1 MSPSS
6 SPEEKIATSSVEEG
20 LDFACSLISDA
31 ISKEGR
37 AKPEKALQLLQEL
50 SSYVQLRYVGELGL
64 ALEYLAG
71 LGKLCAPDLSRSR
84 QFWSQLRWVADK
96 MELTSAEIEKLE
108 FPNEERA

>member
-1 MSPSS
+1 MPSFS

-37 AKPEKALQLLQEL
+37 AKQEKALQLLEEL

-71 LGKLCAPDLSRSR
+71 LGHQCSSTGFKAP
-84 QFWSQLRWVADK
+84 QFWSQLKWVAQK
-96 MELTSAEIEKLE
+96 MELSATDMEELA
-108 FPNEERA
+108 FPKDA